1 MSTTAIALDVG
12 GTYIK
17 GAAVAE
23 DGSLRHTE
31 RWFTRA
37 ERGPEA
43 VLETVLDC
51 AAELAGRFRPA
62 AAGVAVPG
70 IVDEGAGT
78 AVLAANL
85 GWRDVPVRHWLSEH
99 LGIPVAFGHDV
110 RAGGIAEAR
119 AGAGRGSRT
128 FLFVPVGTG
137 IAAALMV
144 DGRPLTGS
152 HTRAGELGHLVVRPG
167 GEPCACG
174 GRGCVETFASAA
186 AIARRYT
193 AATGEPDLT
202 AQQVAER
209 ATAGDRTA
217 AAVWQEAVDALA
229 DGLASAVTL
238 LDPERVVIGGGL
250 ARAGEPYFAPLREA
264 LAARLTFQAMPQLV
278 PAELGHEAGCYG
290 AGLLAQDLLAAGVA
304 P

>member
-1 MSTTAIALDVG
+1 MRPTAIALDVG

-23 DGSLRHTE
+23 DGTLRHTE
-31 RWFTRA
+31 RWFTRT
-37 ERGPEA
+37 EHGPEA

-51 AAELAGRFRPA
+51 AAELAERFRPA

-70 IVDEGAGT
+70 IVDEGAGI

-119 AGAGRGSRT
+119 AGAGRGSRD

-137 IAAALMV
+137 IAAAVMV
-144 DGRPLTGS
+144 DGRPLTGCR
-152 HTRAGELGHLVVRPG
+152 TRAGELGHLVVRPDG
-167 GEPCACG
+167 DPCACG
-174 GRGCVETFASAA
+174 ARGCVETLASAA
-186 AIARRYT
+186 AVARRYAT
-193 AATGEPDLT
+193 ATGERDVT

-209 ATAGDRTA
+209 AATGDRA
-217 AAVWQEAVDALA
+217 AGAVWQEAVDALA

-264 LAARLTFQAMPQLV
+264 LAARLTFQTMPELV
-278 PAELGHEAGCYG
+278 PAELGHEAGCFG
-290 AGLLAQDLLAAGVA
+290 AGLLAQDLLAAGAA

>member
-1 MSTTAIALDVG
+1 MSATAIALDVG

-23 DGSLRHTE
+23 DGGLCHTE
-31 RWFTRA
+31 RWFTRT

-51 AAELAGRFRPA
+51 AAELAERFRPA
-62 AAGVAVPG
+62 AAGIAVPG
-70 IVDEGAGT
+70 IVDEPAGT

-85 GWRDVPVRHWLSEH
+85 GWRDLPVRHRLSEH

-119 AGAGRGSRT
+119 AGAGRGSHH

-137 IAAALMV
+137 IAAAVMV

-152 HTRAGELGHLVVRPG
+152 HTRAGELGHLTVRPD

-174 GRGCVETFASAA
+174 AHGCVESLASAA

-193 AATGEPDLT
+193 TATGEPDVT
-202 AQQVAER
+202 AKQVGER
-209 ATAGDRTA
+209 AATGDRA
-217 AAVWQEAVDALA
+217 AATVWQEAVDALA
-229 DGLASAVTL
+229 DGLASAITL
-238 LDPERVVIGGGL
+238 LDPERIVIGGGL
-250 ARAGEPYFAPLREA
+250 SRAGEPYFAPLRTA
-264 LAARLTFQAMPQLV
+264 LAARLTFQAMPELL
-278 PAELGHEAGCYG
+278 PAELGHEAGCFG
-290 AGLLAQDLLAAGVA
+290 AGLLAQDLLGAGVA
-304 P
+304 A

>member
-1 MSTTAIALDVG
+1 MTATAIALDVG
-12 GTYIK
+12 GTCIK
-17 GAAVAE
+17 GAAVAA
-23 DGSLRHTE
+23 DGRLCHTE

-62 AAGVAVPG
+62 AAGIAVPG
-70 IVDEGAGT
+70 IVDEAAGT

-85 GWRDVPVRHWLSEH
+85 GWRDLPVRHWLSEH

-110 RAGGIAEAR
+110 RAGGVAEAR
-119 AGAGRGSRT
+119 AGAGRGSRN

-174 GRGCVETFASAA
+174 HRGCVETLASAA
-186 AIARRYT
+186 AVARRYT
-193 AATGEPDLT
+193 AATGEAGVT
-202 AQQVAER
+202 AEQVGER
-209 ATAGDRTA
+209 AATGDRA
-217 AAVWQEAVDALA
+217 AATVWQEAVDALA
-229 DGLASAVTL
+229 DGLASAITL
-238 LDPERVVIGGGL
+238 LDPERIVIGGGL
-250 ARAGEPYFAPLREA
+250 ARAGEPYFAPLRAA
-264 LAARLTFQAMPQLV
+264 LTARLSFQTMPELV
-278 PAELGHEAGCYG
+278 PAELGDEAGCFG
-290 AGLLAQDLLAAGVA
+290 AGLLARDLLGEGAAA
-304 P
+304 

>member
-1 MSTTAIALDVG
+1 MSATAIALDVG

-17 GAAVAE
+17 GAAVAR
-23 DGSLRHTE
+23 DGGLRHTA

-62 AAGVAVPG
+62 AAGIAVPG
-70 IVDEGAGT
+70 IVDEAAGT

-85 GWRDVPVRHWLSEH
+85 GWRDLPVRHWLSEH

-110 RAGGIAEAR
+110 RAGGVAEAR
-119 AGAGRGSRT
+119 AGAGRGSRN
-128 FLFVPVGTG
+128 FLFVPIGTG

-174 GRGCVETFASAA
+174 ARGCVETLASAA
-186 AIARRYT
+186 AVARRYT
-193 AATGEPDLT
+193 AATGEPGVT
-202 AQQVAER
+202 AKQVGER
-209 ATAGDRTA
+209 AATGDRA
-217 AAVWQEAVDALA
+217 AATVWQEAVDALA

-238 LDPERVVIGGGL
+238 LDPERIVIGGGL
-250 ARAGEPYFAPLREA
+250 ARAGEPYFGPLRAA
-264 LAARLTFQAMPQLV
+264 LAARLTFQTMPELV
-278 PAELGHEAGCYG
+278 PAELGHEAGCFG
-290 AGLLAQDLLAAGVA
+290 AGLLAQDLLDERAAA
-304 P
+304 